1 MQCIYKQLRLGLL
14 APFLLML
21 GLLTACQS
29 APEKKPLFNAEQVAV
44 LKEQGFNQTDEGW
57 ELSFTDKLLFEFD
70 AAKLTPPSRSAIQKI
85 SAALLKV
92 GITHM
97 RVEGHTDNEGTEAY
111 NNKLSLA
118 RANVVADAMSATGVP
133 RDNITVKGLGMSKPV
148 ASNASKTGKAENR
161 RVTII
166 VSAP

>member
-1 MQCIYKQLRLGLL
+1 MQFIYQQLRLG
-14 APFLLML
+14 FLGILML

-29 APEKKPLFNAEQVAV
+29 APQTQPLFNAEQVAT

-70 AAKLTPPSRSAIQKI
+70 AAKLTAPSRSAIQKI

-92 GITHM
+92 GINHM
-97 RVEGHTDNEGTEAY
+97 RVEGHTDNDGTEAY
-111 NNKLSLA
+111 NNTLSLA
-118 RANVVADAMSATGVP
+118 RANVVADAMSVSGIP

-161 RVTII
+161 RVTVI

>member
-1 MQCIYKQLRLGLL
+1 MQFIYTQLRRGFLGLFMLGLL
-14 APFLLML
+14 A
-21 GLLTACQS
+21 ACQS
-29 APEKKPLFNAEQVAV
+29 TPETKPLFNAEQVAT
-44 LKEQGFNQTDEGW
+44 LTEQGFKQTDEGW
-57 ELSFTDKLLFEFD
+57 ELSFTDKLLFDFG
-70 AAKLTPPSRSAIQKI
+70 ASSLTAPSRAAIQKI

-111 NNKLSLA
+111 NNNLSLA
-118 RANVVADAMSATGVP
+118 RANVVADAMSASGIP

-148 ASNASKTGKAENR
+148 ASNATKTGKAENR
-161 RVTII
+161 RVTVI

>member
-1 MQCIYKQLRLGLL
+1 MPFLFKQFRLGFL
-14 APFLLML
+14 AMLML
-21 GLLTACQS
+21 GLLAACQS
-29 APEKKPLFNAEQVAV
+29 TPAKKSPFNAEQVAT
-44 LKEQGFNQTDEGW
+44 LTEQGFVQTDEGW

-70 AAKLTPPSRSAIQKI
+70 AARLTAPSRAAIQKI

-111 NNKLSLA
+111 NIKLSLA
-118 RANVVADAMSATGVP
+118 RANVVADAMSATGIP
-133 RDNITVKGLGMSKPV
+133 RNNLVVKGLGMSKPV
-148 ASNASKTGKAENR
+148 SSNATKTGQAENR

-166 VSAP
+166 VTAP

>member
-1 MQCIYKQLRLGLL
+1 MQFIYTQLRRGFLGLVMLGLL
-14 APFLLML
+14 A
-21 GLLTACQS
+21 ACQS
-29 APEKKPLFNAEQVAV
+29 TPETKPLFNAEQVAT
-44 LKEQGFNQTDEGW
+44 LTEQGFKQTDEGW
-57 ELSFTDKLLFEFD
+57 ELSFTDKLLFDFG
-70 AAKLTPPSRSAIQKI
+70 ASSLTAPSRAAIQKI

-92 GITHM
+92 GITHL
-97 RVEGHTDNEGTEAY
+97 RVEGHTDNEGAEVL

-118 RANVVADAMSATGVP
+118 RANVVADAMSVSGIP

-148 ASNASKTGKAENR
+148 ASNASKAGKAENR

>member
-1 MQCIYKQLRLGLL
+1 MQFIYTQLRRGFLGLFMLGLL
-14 APFLLML
+14 A
-21 GLLTACQS
+21 ACQS
-29 APEKKPLFNAEQVAV
+29 TPETKPLFNAEQVTT
-44 LKEQGFNQTDEGW
+44 LKEQGFKQTDEGW
-57 ELSFTDKLLFEFD
+57 ELSFTDKLLFDFG
-70 AAKLTPPSRSAIQKI
+70 ASSLTAPSRAAIQKI

-118 RANVVADAMSATGVP
+118 RANVVADAMSASGIP
-133 RDNITVKGLGMSKPV
+133 RDNISVKGLGMSKPV

-161 RVTII
+161 RVTVI

>member
-1 MQCIYKQLRLGLL
+1 MQFIYTQLRRGVLGLFMLGLL
-14 APFLLML
+14 AV
-21 GLLTACQS
+21 CQS
-29 APEKKPLFNAEQVAV
+29 TPVIKPLFNAEQVAT
-44 LKEQGFNQTDEGW
+44 LKEQGFTQTDEGW
-57 ELSFTDKLLFEFD
+57 ELSFTDKLLFDFG
-70 AAKLTPPSRSAIQKI
+70 ASSLTAPSRAAIQKI

-118 RANVVADAMSATGVP
+118 RANVVADAMSASGIP
-133 RDNITVKGLGMSKPV
+133 RDNISVKGLGMSKPV
-148 ASNASKTGKAENR
+148 ASNASKAGKAENR
-161 RVTII
+161 RVTVI

>member
-1 MQCIYKQLRLGLL
+1 MPFLFKQFRLGFL
-14 APFLLML
+14 AMLML

-29 APEKKPLFNAEQVAV
+29 TPAKKSPFNAEQIAT
-44 LKEQGFNQTDEGW
+44 LTEQGFVQTDEGW

-70 AAKLTPPSRSAIQKI
+70 AARLTAPSRSAIQKI

-111 NNKLSLA
+111 NIKLSLA
-118 RANVVADAMSATGVP
+118 RANVVADAMSATGIP
-133 RDNITVKGLGMSKPV
+133 RNNLVVKGLGMSKPV
-148 ASNASKTGKAENR
+148 SSNATKTGQAENR

-166 VSAP
+166 VTAP

>member
-1 MQCIYKQLRLGLL
+1 MPFLFKQFRLGFL
-14 APFLLML
+14 AMLML
-21 GLLTACQS
+21 GLLAACQS
-29 APEKKPLFNAEQVAV
+29 TPAKKSPFNAEQVAT
-44 LKEQGFNQTDEGW
+44 LTEQGFVQTDEGW

-70 AAKLTPPSRSAIQKI
+70 AARLTAPSRSAIQKI

-111 NNKLSLA
+111 NIKLSLA
-118 RANVVADAMSATGVP
+118 RANVVADAMSATGIP
-133 RDNITVKGLGMSKPV
+133 RNNLVVKGLGMSKPV
-148 ASNASKTGKAENR
+148 SSNATKTGQAENR

-166 VSAP
+166 VTAP

>member
-1 MQCIYKQLRLGLL
+1 MQFIYKQLRLG
-14 APFLLML
+14 FLGLFLL
-21 GLLTACQS
+21 GLLAACQS
-29 APEKKPLFNAEQVAV
+29 TPETKPIFNAEQVAT

-57 ELSFTDKLLFEFD
+57 ELSFTDKLLFDFG
-70 AAKLTPPSRSAIQKI
+70 ASSLTAPSRAAIQKI

-118 RANVVADAMSATGVP
+118 RGNVVADAMSASGIP
-133 RDNITVKGLGMSKPV
+133 RDNISVKGLGMSKPV

-161 RVTII
+161 RVTVI

>member
-1 MQCIYKQLRLGLL
+1 MQFIYKQLRLG
-14 APFLLML
+14 FLGLFML
-21 GLLTACQS
+21 GLLAACQS
-29 APEKKPLFNAEQVAV
+29 TPEVKSPFNAEQIAT
-44 LKEQGFNQTDEGW
+44 LKEQGFRQTDEGW

-70 AAKLTPPSRSAIQKI
+70 AAKLTPPSRAAIQKI

-118 RANVVADAMSATGVP
+118 RANMVADAMSASSIP

-148 ASNASKTGKAENR
+148 ASNASKAGKAENR
-161 RVTII
+161 RVTVI

>member
-1 MQCIYKQLRLGLL
+1 MQFIYTQLRRGLLGLFMLGLL
-14 APFLLML
+14 A
-21 GLLTACQS
+21 ACQS
-29 APEKKPLFNAEQVAV
+29 TPETKPLFNAEQVAT

-57 ELSFTDKLLFEFD
+57 ELSFTDKLLFDFG
-70 AAKLTPPSRSAIQKI
+70 ASSLTAPSRAAIQKI

-118 RANVVADAMSATGVP
+118 RANVVADAMGVVGIP
-133 RDNITVKGLGMSKPV
+133 RGNIVVKGLGMSKPV
-148 ASNASKTGKAENR
+148 ASNATKAGQAENR
-161 RVTII
+161 RVTVI

>member
-1 MQCIYKQLRLGLL
+1 MQFIYTQLRRGFLGLFMLGLL
-14 APFLLML
+14 A
-21 GLLTACQS
+21 ACQS
-29 APEKKPLFNAEQVAV
+29 TPETKPLFNAEQVAT
-44 LKEQGFNQTDEGW
+44 LTEQGFKQTDEGW
-57 ELSFTDKLLFEFD
+57 ELSFTDKLLFDFG
-70 AAKLTPPSRSAIQKI
+70 ASNLTAPSRAAIQKI

-111 NNKLSLA
+111 NNRLSLA
-118 RANVVADAMSATGVP
+118 RANVVADAMSASGIP

-161 RVTII
+161 RVTVI

>member
-1 MQCIYKQLRLGLL
+1 MQFIYQQLRLGFLGLFFAGLL
-14 APFLLML
+14 A
-21 GLLTACQS
+21 ACQS
-29 APEKKPLFNAEQVAV
+29 TPEVKPTFNAEQIAT
-44 LKEQGFNQTDEGW
+44 LKEQGFRHTDEGW

-70 AAKLTPPSRSAIQKI
+70 DAKLTPPSRSAIQKI

-92 GITHM
+92 GINHM

-118 RANVVADAMSATGVP
+118 RANMVADTMSATGIA
-133 RDNITVKGLGMSKPV
+133 RNNITVKGLGMSKPV
-148 ASNASKTGKAENR
+148 ASNASKAGKAENR

>member
-1 MQCIYKQLRLGLL
+1 MQFIYTQLRRGLLGLFMLGLL
-14 APFLLML
+14 A
-21 GLLTACQS
+21 ACQS
-29 APEKKPLFNAEQVAV
+29 TPETKPLFNAEQVAT
-44 LKEQGFNQTDEGW
+44 LTEQGFKQTDEGW
-57 ELSFTDKLLFEFD
+57 ELSFTDKLLFDFG
-70 AAKLTPPSRSAIQKI
+70 ASSLTAPSRAAIQKI

-118 RANVVADAMSATGVP
+118 RANVVADAMSASGIP
-133 RDNITVKGLGMSKPV
+133 RDNISVKGLGMSKPV
-148 ASNASKTGKAENR
+148 ASNASKAGKAENR
-161 RVTII
+161 RVTVI

>member
-1 MQCIYKQLRLGLL
+1 MQFLYKQLRLGFLGLFFVGLL
-14 APFLLML
+14 A
-21 GLLTACQS
+21 ACQS
-29 APEKKPLFNAEQVAV
+29 TPEVTSPFNAEQLAT
-44 LKEQGFNQTDEGW
+44 LKEQGFRQTDEGW

-111 NNKLSLA
+111 NIKLSLA
-118 RANVVADAMSATGVP
+118 RANVVADAMSATGIP
-133 RDNITVKGLGMSKPV
+133 RNNLVVKGLGMSKPV
-148 ASNASKTGKAENR
+148 SSNATKTGQAENR

-166 VSAP
+166 VTAP

>member
-1 MQCIYKQLRLGLL
+1 MHFIYKQLCRSFLGLFMLGLL
-14 APFLLML
+14 A
-21 GLLTACQS
+21 ACQS
-29 APEKKPLFNAEQVAV
+29 TPEAKPLFSGEQVAT

-70 AAKLTPPSRSAIQKI
+70 AAKLTPPSRNAIQKI

-111 NNKLSLA
+111 NNKLALA
-118 RANVVADAMSATGVP
+118 RANVVADAMSASGIP

-148 ASNASKTGKAENR
+148 ASNATKTGKAENR
-161 RVTII
+161 RVTVI

>member
-1 MQCIYKQLRLGLL
+1 MQFIYTQLRRGFLGLFMLGLL
-14 APFLLML
+14 A
-21 GLLTACQS
+21 ACQS
-29 APEKKPLFNAEQVAV
+29 TPVIKPLFNAEQVAT
-44 LKEQGFNQTDEGW
+44 LKEQGFTQTDEGW

-70 AAKLTPPSRSAIQKI
+70 AAKLTAPSRNAIQKI

-97 RVEGHTDNEGTEAY
+97 RVEGHTDNEGAEVL

-118 RANVVADAMSATGVP
+118 RANVVADAMSASGIP
-133 RDNITVKGLGMSKPV
+133 RDNISVKGLGMSKPV
-148 ASNASKTGKAENR
+148 ASNASKAGKAENR
-161 RVTII
+161 RVTVI

>member
-1 MQCIYKQLRLGLL
+1 MPFLFKQFRLGFL
-14 APFLLML
+14 AMLML

-29 APEKKPLFNAEQVAV
+29 TPAKKSPFNAEQVAT
-44 LKEQGFNQTDEGW
+44 LTEQGFVQTDEGW

-70 AAKLTPPSRSAIQKI
+70 AARLTAPSRSAIQKI

-111 NNKLSLA
+111 NIKLSLA
-118 RANVVADAMSATGVP
+118 RANVVADAMSATGIP
-133 RDNITVKGLGMSKPV
+133 RNNLVVKGLGMSKPV
-148 ASNASKTGKAENR
+148 SSNATKTGQAENR

-166 VSAP
+166 VTAP

>member
-1 MQCIYKQLRLGLL
+1 MPFLFKQFRLGFL
-14 APFLLML
+14 AMLML
-21 GLLTACQS
+21 GLLAACQS
-29 APEKKPLFNAEQVAV
+29 TPAKKSPFNAEQVAT
-44 LKEQGFNQTDEGW
+44 LTEQGFVQTDEGW

-70 AAKLTPPSRSAIQKI
+70 AARLTAPSRSAIQKI

-111 NNKLSLA
+111 NIKLSLA
-118 RANVVADAMSATGVP
+118 RANVVADAMSATGIP
-133 RDNITVKGLGMSKPV
+133 RNNHVVKGLGMSKPV
-148 ASNASKTGKAENR
+148 SSNATKTGQAENR

-166 VSAP
+166 VTAP

>member
-1 MQCIYKQLRLGLL
+1 MQFIYTQLRRGFLGLFMLGLL
-14 APFLLML
+14 A
-21 GLLTACQS
+21 ACQS
-29 APEKKPLFNAEQVAV
+29 TPETKPLFNAEQVAT
-44 LKEQGFNQTDEGW
+44 LTEQGFKQTDEGW
-57 ELSFTDKLLFEFD
+57 ELSFTDKLLFDFG
-70 AAKLTPPSRSAIQKI
+70 ASSLTAPSRAAIQKI

-118 RANVVADAMSATGVP
+118 RANVVADAMSASGIP
-133 RDNITVKGLGMSKPV
+133 RDNISVKGLGMSKPV
-148 ASNASKTGKAENR
+148 ASNASKAGKAENR
-161 RVTII
+161 RVTVI